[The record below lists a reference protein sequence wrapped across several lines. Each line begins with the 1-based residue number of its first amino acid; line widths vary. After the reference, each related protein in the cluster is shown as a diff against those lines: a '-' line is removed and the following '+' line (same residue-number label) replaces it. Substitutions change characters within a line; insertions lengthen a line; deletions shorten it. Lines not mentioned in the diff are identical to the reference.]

1 MTDAETRQA
10 IVRIIKT
17 HLRAFPEAR
26 IVLFGS
32 RATGQHTPRSD
43 YDIGIDAGTPIPL
56 HVMGYIQADIEELP
70 ILQKVDVVDLSQA
83 SEALRREVTAV
94 AQTW

>member
-1 MTDAETRQA
+1 MDNATILKNLKQVLEDKFGGLIE
-10 IVRIIKT
+10 
-17 HLRAFPEAR
+17 R